1 MQPIYKKM
9 YLFDLETC
17 IMKAGHTRKQVIM
30 LSIGVVNLL
39 DKTAFHCFVKT
50 DKGREHEIKSAP
62 TQSIKKKIKYSD
74 EKALPVDVGIRKM
87 FQFCGKN
94 PMLMAHNGKSF
105 DFPILLG
112 NMERENTV
120 FPFEGLDTYHYVVK
134 KVFSLPSYK
143 LSNVYY
149 SICNNHSN
157 YKFHTAVDD
166 CLCLREVVI
175 QSAKTF
181 LLNNL
186 RSCYIA
192 LYKGMNDAYGVN
204 LKYDMQLCPQSKIEI
219 EQILNTLETNTT
231 LLKLIMIH
239 CIRVWSGK

>member
-1 MQPIYKKM
+1 
-9 YLFDLETC
+9 
-17 IMKAGHTRKQVIM
+17 MKAGHTRKQVII
-30 LSIGVVNLL
+30 LSIGVVSLL
-39 DKTAFHCFVKT
+39 DKTNFHCFVKT
-50 DKGREHEIKSAP
+50 EKGREHEIKSAP

-74 EKALPVDVGIRKM
+74 EKALPLDVAIRRM

-94 PMLMAHNGKSF
+94 PLLMAHNGKSF

-112 NMERENTV
+112 NMERANVV
-120 FPFEGLDTYHYVVK
+120 FPFQGLDTYHYVVK

-149 SICNNHSN
+149 SICDNHSN

-181 LLNNL
+181 VLNNL

-192 LYKGMNDAYGVN
+192 LYKNINKEYGTA
-204 LKYDMQLCPQSKIEI
+204 LKYDMQLCSQSKQHITLF
-219 EQILNTLETNTT
+219 LNTLETNKT
-231 LLKLIMIH
+231 LLKLIMNH

>member
-1 MQPIYKKM
+1 M

-17 IMKAGHTRKQVIM
+17 IMKAGHTRKQVII

-50 DKGREHEIKSAP
+50 EKGREHEIKSAP
-62 TQSIKKKIKYSD
+62 TQSIKKKINYSD
-74 EKALPVDVGIRKM
+74 KKAVPVDVAITKM

-94 PMLMAHNGKSF
+94 PLLMAHNGKSF

-112 NMERENTV
+112 NMERANV
-120 FPFEGLDTYHYVVK
+120 LFSFEGLDTYHYVVK

-149 SICNNHSN
+149 SICDNHSK

-181 LLNNL
+181 VLNNL

-192 LYKGMNDAYGVN
+192 LYKKINDEYGAA
-204 LKYDMQLCPQSKIEI
+204 LRYDMQLCQQSKQHIT
-219 EQILNTLETNTT
+219 QIINTLETNKT
-231 LLKLIMIH
+231 LLKLIMNH
-239 CIRVWSGK
+239 CILVWSGK